1 MNSQINRNPLC
12 KKLRK
17 IEILYNIAIAM
28 LIALNKVIK
37 SNTEFLCE
45 IFLPLTRNAEKKDVT
60 VFLSPWSQESRVYLT
75 RRTCYVIDLMFN
87 TSRER
92 VGTCRVAGILCTIP
106 LRGYCLY
113 IAHSLR
119 RKMILSTHFRF
130 IIWKNKKKEKKR
142 KKKKEQQGN
151 SLDYEKLLPK

>member
-1 MNSQINRNPLC
+1 
-12 KKLRK
+12 
-17 IEILYNIAIAM
+17 M

-37 SNTEFLCE
+37 ANTEFLRE
-45 IFLPLTRNAEKKDVT
+45 IFLPLTRNAEEKEEDAT
-60 VFLSPWSQESRVYLT
+60 VFLSPWSQESRVSLT
-75 RRTCYVIDLMFN
+75 RRMCYVIDLMFN

-92 VGTCRVAGILCTIP
+92 VGTCRVDGILCTIP

-130 IIWKNKKKEKKR
+130 INWKNQKK
-142 KKKKEQQGN
+142 KKKKE
-151 SLDYEKLLPK
+151 EKRRTGKLAWLREIITYIGDLFTQTFWC

>member
-1 MNSQINRNPLC
+1 M
-12 KKLRK
+12 
-17 IEILYNIAIAM
+17 LYNIAIAM

-37 SNTEFLCE
+37 SNTKFLCE
-45 IFLPLTRNAEKKDVT
+45 IFLPLTRNAEKKEEDVT
-60 VFLSPWSQESRVYLT
+60 VFLSPWSQESRVSLT

-92 VGTCRVAGILCTIP
+92 VGTCRVDGILCTIP

-130 IIWKNKKKEKKR
+130 IVWKKKKKER
-142 KKKKEQQGN
+142 KKKKDQQEN